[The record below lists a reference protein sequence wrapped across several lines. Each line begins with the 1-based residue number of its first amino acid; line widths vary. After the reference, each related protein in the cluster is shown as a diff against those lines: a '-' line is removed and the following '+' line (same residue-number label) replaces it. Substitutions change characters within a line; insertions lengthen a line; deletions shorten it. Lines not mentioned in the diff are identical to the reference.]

1 MLIKSQKIVWVWFLG
16 GSVVKN
22 TSAKRES
29 RVQALDWEGPLE
41 TEIVTHSSILV

>member
-22 TSAKRES
+22 TSAKQET
-29 RVQALDWEGPLE
+29 RVQALDWEDSLE